1 MIVADNLSKMYGRK
15 RAVKGISFEVRPGR
29 VTGLVGPN
37 GSGKSTTLKMLL
49 GLIHPTAGS
58 ITIEGRR
65 YAEHRNPLH
74 VVGTLLDDAGPLPER
89 RGIDHVRWLAKT
101 HGIPSSRVR
110 QMLHDVGLSS
120 AARIRVRKYSLG
132 MKQRLGIAGALLG
145 DPSYL
150 VLDEPLNGLDPEAI
164 RWIKKLMRKRADE
177 GGSVLLSSHFMRDLE
192 SVADDI
198 IMISGGSL
206 VYDGGLSGISN
217 SSESPEDA
225 YFRLTQGR

>member
-1 MIVADNLSKMYGRK
+1 MIVADNLSKMYGTK
-15 RAVKGISFEVRPGR
+15 RAVEALSFEVRPGR

-49 GLIHPTAGS
+49 GLIHPTRGS

-65 YAEHRNPLH
+65 YPEHRNPLH

-101 HGIPSSRVR
+101 NGIPSSRVS
-110 QMLHDVGLSS
+110 QMLDDVGLSS
-120 AARIRVRKYSLG
+120 AARTRVKKYSLG

-206 VYDGGLSGISN
+206 VYDGELSGISN
-217 SSESPEDA
+217 SSESLEDA
-225 YFRLTQGR
+225 YFRLTQGS